1 MTSDAT
7 PDTPVDPREVIDLI
21 RRAQDEADATLPAPI
36 ASALVHHM
44 WQLWQGVSTHGK
56 DAAVALAHEVLA
68 FCAATEGQ
76 EGSLRSRASG
86 TPAITPE
93 TATAIYLA
101 VHVREVQ
108 RATFE
113 GGRITTADIAD
124 VFREHGVEVTS

>member
-1 MTSDAT
+1 VTDSHSGTGEDLGLVAVIREFVVEEVGFDGGDAMTDQAE
-7 PDTPVDPREVIDLI
+7 R
-21 RRAQDEADATLPAPI
+21 
-36 ASALVHHM
+36 
-44 WQLWQGVSTHGK
+44 
-56 DAAVALAHEVLA
+56 LAMRI
-68 FCAATEGQ
+68 Q
-76 EGSLRSRASG
+76 GSLRSRASG

-101 VHVREVQ
+101 VRMREVQ

>member
-1 MTSDAT
+1 VTDSHSDTAE
-7 PDTPVDPREVIDLI
+7 DPRGIDPDIVAVLEYVSAGRGYVDVEPYPDFQA
-21 RRAQDEADATLPAPI
+21 RRALGRLHD
-36 ASALVHHM
+36 
-44 WQLWQGVSTHGK
+44 
-56 DAAVALAHEVLA
+56 
-68 FCAATEGQ
+68 

-101 VHVREVQ
+101 VRMREVQ